1 LEQTELKLEL
11 DSKDEIVS
19 VETDEQ
25 KIIEITRKLVL
36 TAKSTLLE
44 DDLLYQIIKLTKCDL
59 TTAND
64 ILDKM
69 KELGLSV
76 CTNYMMAEYS
86 LQMFAEMRGYVT
98 EELEQLDKKSQ
109 EIEEKAEKRESQF
122 MEKYGTDRSKWSD
135 EVWEEFENGD

>member
-1 LEQTELKLEL
+1 MKQEL

>member
-1 LEQTELKLEL
+1 LKLEL